1 MERILRQK
9 KEYETL
15 LKQHEQE
22 KRAKNKSK
30 EAQQARLER
39 QIQREVRLKQI
50 REKKFEEELINQQM
64 SLMYKRN
71 A

>member
-50 REKKFEEELINQQM
+50 REKKFEEELINQQK

>member
-50 REKKFEEELINQQM
+50 REKKFEEELINQQK
-64 SLMYKRN
+64 SLMCKRN